1 MICSPKAGTIH
12 QVRPELVRVVDPDWL
27 IGIRLGLSGGI
38 VGGSSETPVAHD
50 KSAAGREPN

>member
-1 MICSPKAGTIH
+1 
-12 QVRPELVRVVDPDWL
+12 LVRVVDPDWL